1 MNLAI
6 SRYISFYYPWLVIV
20 CYRSQNT
27 LTTCTLPRVMFW
39 QQLPQFHP
47 PKLLD
52 QRNNETRK
60 SVSDYWFLKSPTKS
74 SNQIKSE
81 NFLSLIAFYPQNKS
95 FFLSCFNVPCL
106 DLGHTHPR
114 HCGYARMDKMIQAG
128 ATFENKMLLV
138 IFSYFYL
145 AHSSSVELPMKPHMS
160 APTRGMP
167 NWLNCII
174 PMIEKCKL
182 SHSDQLSPSQWAVHL
197 PDPKTY
203 KSREGLL
210 HTWTTW

>member
-1 MNLAI
+1 MNLVI
-6 SRYISFYYPWLVIV
+6 LTFYYLWLVIV

-52 QRNNETRK
+52 QRNIETRK
-60 SVSDYWFLKSPTKS
+60 SVSDYWSLKSPTKS
-74 SNQIKSE
+74 NNQIKSE

-95 FFLSCFNVPCL
+95 FFFPVSMSLAWILVIRIQDIVVTREWIKWSKLVPPMKTRCF
-106 DLGHTHPR
+106 
-114 HCGYARMDKMIQAG
+114 
-128 ATFENKMLLV
+128 LV